1 MSSMT
6 LDPTENVSTEQATSV
21 PPQASI
27 WNEEKERKMPILQKL
42 LKLVKL
48 FEICIIYS
56 ILFK

>member
-1 MSSMT
+1 MT

-21 PPQASI
+21 LPQASI